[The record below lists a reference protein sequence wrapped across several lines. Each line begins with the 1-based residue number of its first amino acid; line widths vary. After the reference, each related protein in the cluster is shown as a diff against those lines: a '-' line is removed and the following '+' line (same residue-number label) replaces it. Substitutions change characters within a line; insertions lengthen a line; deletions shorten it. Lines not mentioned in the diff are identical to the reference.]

1 MDVLHVFGLERIAN
15 IQSKID
21 TMTEPFRKETIGT
34 IYEAF
39 EKWDFDVLIPD
50 IKAQESS
57 NAIECH

>member
-1 MDVLHVFGLERIAN
+1 
-15 IQSKID
+15 
-21 TMTEPFRKETIGT
+21 MTEQYRKETIGT

-57 NAIECH
+57 NAIESH